1 MFSRVYT
8 YVSVCTY
15 VSVYDG
21 DAWWIRHDDVQHVYV
36 RIACRSRACARVG
49 GARVRIR
56 TARLISR
63 ANLRACIQWVS
74 AVNASNHPPAMATR
88 GYYYRRA
95 GRYSFH
101 LQLWRVRVQRPWE
114 FAGSS
119 ARDSLLESG
128 ASTRTVAT
136 LHFQIIDDRA
146 NAAVNTATRNPRRTT
161 RISEKQMD
169 THQVETI

>member
-1 MFSRVYT
+1 MFSRVHT
-8 YVSVCTY
+8 FMCAYVHVCIGTMAVNPPRRRAARLGAHCVSPARTRACKRWCTY
-15 VSVYDG
+15 V
-21 DAWWIRHDDVQHVYV
+21 
-36 RIACRSRACARVG
+36 C
-49 GARVRIR
+49 IR

-119 ARDSLLESG
+119 RLGTLLESG

-146 NAAVNTATRNPRRTT
+146 NVMVQWVRWRDGAKDI
-161 RISEKQMD
+161 RIFNNFL
-169 THQVETI
+169 